1 MAAVINPTSLAEV
14 ATLTRPVTLARDQ
27 VVAVLAGLRGVM
39 PEGGLPRGST
49 VVVDGAGAA
58 TSLALAVAAGPSAA
72 GGWVAVVGRDDLGLA
87 AAIEM
92 GLVLERLALV
102 AEPPPDQW
110 ATVVAAL
117 IGAVDVVVVAPP
129 RRVRAAD
136 ARRLA
141 ARARERG
148 TVLIQAD
155 PIRADPVRADPV
167 RDVAGRDVAGRGSGS
182 RDVVGR
188 GSGSRASSLE
198 ADLRLTVV
206 ATHWQGLGVGHGHLQ
221 ARRLT
226 VEATGRRRAARP
238 RRAELWLPDR
248 HGRLSAVG
256 PVAAGPS
263 AGSRAGAA
271 SGRHAGAETDAHAG
285 ASVETGAYAGADV
298 DRLVDLH
305 REVS

>member
-1 MAAVINPTSLAEV
+1 MAAVINPTSLDEV
-14 ATLTRPVTLARDQ
+14 ALLTRPVTLARDQ
-27 VVAVLAGLRGVM
+27 VVAVLAGLRGLM
-39 PEGGLPRGST
+39 PDGGLPRGST
-49 VVVDGAGAA
+49 VIVDGDGAA
-58 TSLALAVAAGPSAA
+58 TSLALALAAGPSAA

-92 GLVLERLALV
+92 GLVFERLALV

-117 IGAVDVVVVAPP
+117 IGAVDVVVVGPA

-148 TVLIQAD
+148 TVLIQSA
-155 PIRADPVRADPV
+155 P
-167 RDVAGRDVAGRGSGS
+167 GSGS
-182 RDVVGR
+182 
-188 GSGSRASSLE
+188 GSGSGSAGRATGGRATGGATTGGPTATLE

-206 ATHWQGLGVGHGHLQ
+206 ATHWQGLGAGHGHLQ

-226 VEATGRRRAARP
+226 VETSGRRRAARP
-238 RRAELWLPDR
+238 RRGELWLPDR
-248 HGRLSAVG
+248 HGRIR
-256 PVAAGPS
+256 PVA
-263 AGSRAGAA
+263 
-271 SGRHAGAETDAHAG
+271 TDASTDARTDASTG
-285 ASVETGAYAGADV
+285 ACGGAYAGSDI
-298 DRLVDLH
+298 DRLDDPC

>member
-1 MAAVINPTSLAEV
+1 MAAVINPTSLDEV
-14 ATLTRPVTLARDQ
+14 ALLTRPVTLARDQ
-27 VVAVLAGLRGVM
+27 VVAVLAGLRGLM
-39 PEGGLPRGST
+39 PDGGLPRGST
-49 VVVDGAGAA
+49 VIVDGDGAA
-58 TSLALAVAAGPSAA
+58 TSLALALAAGPSAA

-92 GLVLERLALV
+92 GLVFERLALV

-117 IGAVDVVVVAPP
+117 IGAVDVVVVGPA

-148 TVLIQAD
+148 TVLIQSA
-155 PIRADPVRADPV
+155 P
-167 RDVAGRDVAGRGSGS
+167 GSGS
-182 RDVVGR
+182 
-188 GSGSRASSLE
+188 GSGSGSAGRATGGRATGGRATGGRATGGRATGGATTGGPTATLE

-206 ATHWQGLGVGHGHLQ
+206 ATHWQGLGAGHGHLQ

-226 VEATGRRRAARP
+226 VETSGRRRAARP
-238 RRAELWLPDR
+238 RRGELWLPDR
-248 HGRLSAVG
+248 HGRIR
-256 PVAAGPS
+256 PVA
-263 AGSRAGAA
+263 
-271 SGRHAGAETDAHAG
+271 TDASTDARTDASTG
-285 ASVETGAYAGADV
+285 ACGGAYAGSDI
-298 DRLVDLH
+298 DRLDDPC

>member
-27 VVAVLAGLRGVM
+27 VVPVLAGLRGLM
-39 PEGGLPRGST
+39 PEGGLQRGST

-87 AAIEM
+87 AAVET

-110 ATVVAAL
+110 AMVVAAL
-117 IGAVDVVVVAPP
+117 IGAVDVVVVGSA
-129 RRVRAAD
+129 RRLRAAD

-148 TVLIQAD
+148 TVLIQA
-155 PIRADPVRADPV
+155 P
-167 RDVAGRDVAGRGSGS
+167 GGS
-182 RDVVGR
+182 
-188 GSGSRASSLE
+188 ASPLE

-206 ATHWQGLGVGHGHLQ
+206 ATHWQGLGAGHGHLQ
-221 ARRLT
+221 ARRLS
-226 VEATGRRRAARP
+226 VEAVGRRRAARP

-248 HGRLSAVG
+248 QGRIC
-256 PVAAGPS
+256 PVTTDAS
-263 AGSRAGAA
+263 AGS
-271 SGRHAGAETDAHAG
+271 
-285 ASVETGAYAGADV
+285 YAGADI
-298 DRLVDLH
+298 DRLVDPY

>member
-1 MAAVINPTSLAEV
+1 MAAVINPTSLDEV
-14 ATLTRPVTLARDQ
+14 ALLTRPVTLARDQ
-27 VVAVLAGLRGVM
+27 VVAVLAGLRGLM
-39 PEGGLPRGST
+39 PDGGLPRGST
-49 VVVDGAGAA
+49 VIVDGDGAA
-58 TSLALAVAAGPSAA
+58 TSLALALAAGPSAA

-92 GLVLERLALV
+92 GLVFERLALV

-117 IGAVDVVVVAPP
+117 IGAVDVVVVGPA

-148 TVLIQAD
+148 TVLIQSA
-155 PIRADPVRADPV
+155 P
-167 RDVAGRDVAGRGSGS
+167 GSGS
-182 RDVVGR
+182 
-188 GSGSRASSLE
+188 GSGSAGRATGGRATGGATTGGPTATLE

-206 ATHWQGLGVGHGHLQ
+206 ATHWQGLGAGHGHLQ

-226 VEATGRRRAARP
+226 VETSGRRRAARP
-238 RRAELWLPDR
+238 RRGELWLPDR
-248 HGRLSAVG
+248 HGRIR
-256 PVAAGPS
+256 PVA
-263 AGSRAGAA
+263 
-271 SGRHAGAETDAHAG
+271 TDASTDARTDASTG
-285 ASVETGAYAGADV
+285 ACGGAYAGSDI
-298 DRLVDLH
+298 DRLDDPC

>member
-155 PIRADPVRADPV
+155 PVQADLG
-167 RDVAGRDVAGRGSGS
+167 RDVAGRDVA
-182 RDVVGR
+182 GR

-271 SGRHAGAETDAHAG
+271 SGRHAGAETG

-298 DRLVDLH
+298 DCLVDSH